1 MCTMYIPAV
10 YLSYYSN
17 LWFFT
22 IFVLCSL
29 DAALTCSSD
38 LNDILHTYT
47 TGIITCDMDIFR
59 SKKEPEKAIK
69 SLFFNTCK
77 MLICILR
84 NCFDSIKASALDAAL
99 WQEVD
104 ATEKEVNQAQD
115 LNALFRC
122 LNINRSWDDLYF
134 LDVAIISL
142 PPEESV
148 KRKAALQVLGRY
160 KSYLGA
166 YEKAIAIKKGKS
178 EFGLLQR
185 KRDREERWVVTEVTV
200 DQDITDYTYA
210 DCLELWKL
218 FLIKALEI
226 PKDHIE
232 LCLVKPGNSTTL
244 VFMIVQTYAEGMKE
258 KLSKPAAVWVMKEL
272 GILRVHVAGVVS
284 VDLREV
290 LPNVLIASIREGLKS
305 GVDFVSLTK
314 VCVHACVHA
323 SVCVCV
329 HRHVAVS
336 YEYTCVCVFIAVSYK
351 YTFRY
356 KLPKCMT
363 MQALFPSIV
372 LHTNVVLI
380 HSHAL

>member
-1 MCTMYIPAV
+1 MYTMYVPAV

-17 LWFFT
+17 LWFIT
-22 IFVLCSL
+22 IFALCSL

-38 LNDILHTYT
+38 LNDILHPYT
-47 TGIITCDMDIFR
+47 TGIITLDMNIIR

-69 SLFFNTCK
+69 SLFFNTYK

-99 WQEVD
+99 MQEVD
-104 ATEKEVNQAQD
+104 ATEEEVNQAQD
-115 LNALFRC
+115 LNTLFRC
-122 LNINRSWDDLYF
+122 LNINGSWDDLYF

-148 KRKAALQVLGRY
+148 KREAALQVLGRY

-166 YEKAIAIKKGKS
+166 YEKAIAIKEKS
-178 EFGLLQR
+178 EVGLLQR
-185 KRDREERWVVTEVTV
+185 KRDREEKRVVTEVTV
-200 DQDITDYTYA
+200 DQDITAFTYA
-210 DCLELWKL
+210 DCLKLWKT

-226 PKDHIE
+226 PKDQIE
-232 LCLVKPGNSTTL
+232 LCLVKPGNSTML
-244 VFMIVQTYAEGMKE
+244 VFMIVQTYAESMKE
-258 KLSKPAAVWVMKEL
+258 KLSKPAAMWVMKEL
-272 GILRVHVAGVVS
+272 GILRVYVAGVVS
-284 VDLREV
+284 VDLRVV

-336 YEYTCVCVFIAVSYK
+336 YEYTCVCVCVCVCFHRHVAVS
-351 YTFRY
+351 
-356 KLPKCMT
+356 L
-363 MQALFPSIV
+363 
-372 LHTNVVLI
+372 
-380 HSHAL
+380 

>member
-1 MCTMYIPAV
+1 MYTMYVPAV
-10 YLSYYSN
+10 YLSYFSS

-47 TGIITCDMDIFR
+47 TGIITCDMDVIH
-59 SKKEPEKAIK
+59 SKKQPEKAIK
-69 SLFFNTCK
+69 SLFFNTYS
-77 MLICILR
+77 MLIRILR

-99 WQEVD
+99 MQQVD
-104 ATEKEVNQAQD
+104 ATEEEVNQAQD

-122 LNINRSWDDLYF
+122 LNINRNWNELHF

-148 KRKAALQVLGRY
+148 KREAALLVLGQY
-160 KSYLGA
+160 KSYLRA
-166 YEKAIAIKKGKS
+166 YQKATAIKEGKS

-185 KRDREERWVVTEVTV
+185 KRGREERWIVTEVTV
-200 DQDITDYTYA
+200 DKDITDFTYA

-218 FLIKALEI
+218 FLIKALKI
-226 PKDHIE
+226 PKDRIE
-232 LCLVKPGNSTTL
+232 FRLARAGNSTTL
-244 VFMIVQTYAEGMKE
+244 VFMITQTCAEGMKE
-258 KLSKPAAVWVMKEL
+258 KLSQPAAVWVMKEL
-272 GILRVHVAGVVS
+272 GILRVYVAGVVS

-314 VCVHACVHA
+314 VCACMHACMWACLCVCVC
-323 SVCVCV
+323 VCVCV
-329 HRHVAVS
+329 HRD
-336 YEYTCVCVFIAVSYK
+336 IAVSYK
-351 YTFRY
+351 YTYRY

-363 MQALFPSIV
+363 MQALFSSIV

>member
-1 MCTMYIPAV
+1 MYTTYVPAV

-17 LWFFT
+17 LWFIT
-22 IFVLCSL
+22 IFVLCSF

-47 TGIITCDMDIFR
+47 TGIITLDMNIIR

-69 SLFFNTCK
+69 SLFFNTYK

-99 WQEVD
+99 MQQVD
-104 ATEKEVNQAQD
+104 ATEEEVNQAQD

-148 KRKAALQVLGRY
+148 KREAALLVLRRY

-166 YEKAIAIKKGKS
+166 YEKAITIKKGKS
-178 EFGLLQR
+178 DFGLLQR
-185 KRDREERWVVTEVTV
+185 KRGIEEKRVVTEVTV
-200 DQDITDYTYA
+200 DKDITDYTYA
-210 DCLELWKL
+210 DCLKLWKL
-218 FLIKALEI
+218 FLSKALEI

-244 VFMIVQTYAEGMKE
+244 VFMITHIYAEGMKE
-258 KLSKPAAVWVMKEL
+258 KLPKPAAVWVMKEL
-272 GILRVHVAGVVS
+272 GILRVYVAGVVS
-284 VDLREV
+284 MDLREV

-314 VCVHACVHA
+314 VCVHACIHA

-336 YEYTCVCVFIAVSYK
+336 SFTVSYHLQCTSFE
-351 YTFRY
+351 YF
-356 KLPKCMT
+356 MHF
-363 MQALFPSIV
+363 MALGV
-372 LHTNVVLI
+372 RVLLHTW
-380 HSHAL
+380 

>member
-1 MCTMYIPAV
+1 MYTMYVPAV

-47 TGIITCDMDIFR
+47 TGIITCDMDIIH
-59 SKKEPEKAIK
+59 SQKEPEKAIK
-69 SLFFNTCK
+69 SLFFNTYS
-77 MLICILR
+77 MLIRILR

-99 WQEVD
+99 MQQVD
-104 ATEKEVNQAQD
+104 ATEEEVNQAQD

-122 LNINRSWDDLYF
+122 LNIHRSWNELHF

-142 PPEESV
+142 PPEESM
-148 KRKAALQVLGRY
+148 KREAALLVLGQY
-160 KSYLGA
+160 KSYLRA
-166 YEKAIAIKKGKS
+166 YQKAISLKKGKS

-185 KRDREERWVVTEVTV
+185 KRGREERWVVTEVTV
-200 DQDITDYTYA
+200 DKDITDFTYA

-218 FLIKALEI
+218 FLIKALKI
-226 PKDHIE
+226 PKDRIE
-232 LCLVKPGNSTTL
+232 FRLARAGNSTTL
-244 VFMIVQTYAEGMKE
+244 VFMITQTCAEGMKE

-272 GILRVHVAGVVS
+272 GILRVYVAGVVS

-314 VCVHACVHA
+314 VCACVHA
-323 SVCVCV
+323 
-329 HRHVAVS
+329 
-336 YEYTCVCVFIAVSYK
+336 
-351 YTFRY
+351 
-356 KLPKCMT
+356 CM
-363 MQALFPSIV
+363 
-372 LHTNVVLI
+372 
-380 HSHAL
+380 

>member
-1 MCTMYIPAV
+1 MYTTYVPAV

-17 LWFFT
+17 LWFIT

-47 TGIITCDMDIFR
+47 TGIITLDMNIIR

-69 SLFFNTCK
+69 SLFFNTYK

-99 WQEVD
+99 MQQVD
-104 ATEKEVNQAQD
+104 ATEEEVNQAQD

-148 KRKAALQVLGRY
+148 KREAALLVLGQY

-166 YEKAIAIKKGKS
+166 YQKAIAMKEGKS
-178 EFGLLQR
+178 EFGILQR
-185 KRDREERWVVTEVTV
+185 KRGREEKWVVTKVTV
-200 DQDITDYTYA
+200 GKDITKYTYA

-226 PKDHIE
+226 PKDCIKF
-232 LCLVKPGNSTTL
+232 CRTKASSTTL
-244 VFMIVQTYAEGMKE
+244 VFMIVQKNAEGIKE

-284 VDLREV
+284 VDHREV

-314 VCVHACVHA
+314 VCVFVCVCACVHA
-323 SVCVCV
+323 CVRACICVCV
-329 HRHVAVS
+329 
-336 YEYTCVCVFIAVSYK
+336 CVCVFIGI
-351 YTFRY
+351 F
-356 KLPKCMT
+356 L
-363 MQALFPSIV
+363 
-372 LHTNVVLI
+372 
-380 HSHAL
+380 